1 MKSVSAC
8 KLNTTN
14 CCEGCF
20 YAEACE
26 YYNETGT
33 STPLV
38 NKNGVVIGF
47 VGQKKRGCNGLFFI
61 CENLFGKILSY
72 LY

>member
-1 MKSVSAC
+1 MENLNKSVSAC

-14 CCEGCF
+14 CCEGC
-20 YAEACE
+20 E

-38 NKNGVVIGF
+38 DKNGVVIGF
-47 VGQKKRGCNGLFFI
+47 VD
-61 CENLFGKILSY
+61 
-72 LY
+72 